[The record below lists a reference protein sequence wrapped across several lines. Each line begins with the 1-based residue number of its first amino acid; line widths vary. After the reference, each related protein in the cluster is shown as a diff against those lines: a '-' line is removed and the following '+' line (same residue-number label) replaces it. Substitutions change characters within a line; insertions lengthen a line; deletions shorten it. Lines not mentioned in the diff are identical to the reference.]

1 MSKRAR
7 IGIWIVGIGLVLAV
21 LGILVTGRFFR
32 QTLASAAVV
41 TQSPAE
47 TEPVVVAARGV
58 AMGTVLQADDLRLAE
73 MPAGFVP
80 EGSLSSLESAVGRF
94 AKVDFVAG
102 ETIFPQKLADP
113 TNQNHDVGFAL
124 QQDEVLIAF
133 PASDLISTLS
143 FLKQG
148 DVVDIFATIEDTAPA
163 GDTEPAV
170 QATEQPDDS
179 TRRML
184 TFDSMQRVQL
194 TAMIVEV
201 EENEQPAVPLNT
213 GAPESQAKS
222 SNAKVRS
229 YLLALKPQDAL
240 VLKYLKDTGAIFD
253 IALRPPNAEQ
263 LYDLQPVTKEYVQD
277 RYQFRD
283 QP

>member
-7 IGIWIVGIGLVLAV
+7 IGIWIVGIGLVFAV

-32 QTLASAAVV
+32 QTLASAADI

-47 TEPVVVAARGV
+47 TEQVVVAARGV
-58 AMGTVLQADDLRLAE
+58 AMGTVLQATDLRLAE
-73 MPAGFVP
+73 MPVGFVP
-80 EGSLSSLESAVGRF
+80 EGSLGSLENAVGKY

-113 TNQNHDVGFAL
+113 SNPSHDVGFAL
-124 QQDEVLIAF
+124 QPDEVLMAF

-143 FLKQG
+143 FVKQG
-148 DVVDIFATIEDTAPA
+148 DVVDIFATIEDEVPA
-163 GDTEPAV
+163 DSSGAAV
-170 QATEQPDDS
+170 QATEQPDES
-179 TRRML
+179 VKRML

-201 EENEQPAVPLNT
+201 DENEQPAVPLDT

-229 YLLALKPQDAL
+229 YLLAMKPQDAL

-253 IALRPPNAEQ
+253 MVLRPPNSDQ
-263 LYDLQPVTKEYVQD
+263 LYDLQPVTKEYVRD